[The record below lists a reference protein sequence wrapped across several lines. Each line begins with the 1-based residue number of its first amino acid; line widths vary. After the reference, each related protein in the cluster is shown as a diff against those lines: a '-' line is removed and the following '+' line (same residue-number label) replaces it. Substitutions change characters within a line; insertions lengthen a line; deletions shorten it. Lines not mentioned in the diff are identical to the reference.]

1 MRSVTVLGSTGSIG
15 TSTLDVLGR
24 HRDRWAVAALAARTD
39 VDGLV
44 AQARAFEPKLVA
56 VADASRA
63 EELTV
68 RLAAKGVRARV
79 VTGSA
84 GLREAAAMGDVV
96 VNALVG
102 AAGLAPTLDVVER
115 GARLAL
121 ANKESLVVA
130 GEWVTRRARE
140 TGAEILPVDSEHSGL
155 FQCLAGGRAE
165 QVERLVLTASGGP
178 LRRHPDWRRARPDE
192 VLAHPIWRMGP
203 RITTDSA
210 TLLNKGFEVIEA
222 RWLFGLPLERIGV
235 LVHPQAIVHALVE
248 WKDGSQLAQL
258 SLPDMRLPIQIA
270 LSWPERLEAPIPRL
284 DLAAQGK
291 LEFEAVDAARFPLF
305 ALARDA
311 AAAGGLAPAV
321 LNAAD
326 EEAVRLFHEE
336 RVSLGELA
344 DTLRAVVEAHP
355 EGAADSL
362 EAIEA
367 ADRWAREEVRRVAVG
382 S

>member
-291 LEFEAVDAARFPLF
+291 LEFEAVDAAHFPLF